1 MKNALLFCQ
10 KTGEA
15 MLPSGKTLT
24 GILNI
29 GNSYLTTKTSL
40 IIIENNRVKK
50 TLSLSGVTNDASDF
64 VSIEDTWY
72 FSQGGKLLPI

>member
-1 MKNALLFCQ
+1 
-10 KTGEA
+10 

-29 GNSYLTTKTSL
+29 GNNYLTTKTAL

-64 VSIEDTWY
+64 VSIEDIWY